1 MIEKA
6 YPWYKNPNRDRR
18 LKPWLSLRGC
28 GKGEGVVLGVKCG
41 ENAAR
46 KKFRRRLKIKSFSGR
61 NEKFLGWFSPSKTA
75 KKEKRITRSSQ
86 KALAYCLRPMP
97 LEDFVVREN

>member
-18 LKPWLSLRGC
+18 LKPLLSLRGY

-41 ENAAR
+41 ENAAW

-61 NEKFLGWFSPSKTA
+61 NEKFLGWFPLQNQLQ
-75 KKEKRITRSSQ
+75 KKRELPGAPKR
-86 KALAYCLRPMP
+86 L
-97 LEDFVVREN
+97 

>member
-18 LKPWLSLRGC
+18 LKPLLSLRGY
-28 GKGEGVVLGVKCG
+28 GKGEDVVLGVKCG
-41 ENAAR
+41 ENAAW
-46 KKFRRRLKIKSFSGR
+46 KNFRRRLKIKSFSGR
-61 NEKFLGWFSPSKTA
+61 NEKFLGWFPPPKTV
-75 KKEKRITRSSQ
+75 KKEKRITQSSQ
-86 KALAYCLRPMP
+86 EALAHCLRPMS

>member
-18 LKPWLSLRGC
+18 LKPLLSLRGY

-41 ENAAR
+41 ENAAW

-61 NEKFLGWFSPSKTA
+61 NEKFLGWFPPPKPA
-75 KKEKRITRSSQ
+75 AKEKRITQTSQ
-86 KALAYCLRPMP
+86 VALAHCLRPM
-97 LEDFVVREN
+97 LLVDFVVQEN

>member
-1 MIEKA
+1 M
-6 YPWYKNPNRDRR
+6 
-18 LKPWLSLRGC
+18 

-41 ENAAR
+41 ENAAW
-46 KKFRRRLKIKSFSGR
+46 KNFRCRLKIKSFSGR

-86 KALAYCLRPMP
+86 EALAYCLRPM
-97 LEDFVVREN
+97 LLVDFVVQEN

>member
-6 YPWYKNPNRDRR
+6 YPWYKNPNGDRR
-18 LKPWLSLRGC
+18 LKPLLSLRGY
-28 GKGEGVVLGVKCG
+28 GKGEDVVLGVKCG
-41 ENAAR
+41 ENAAW

-61 NEKFLGWFSPSKTA
+61 NETFLGWFPPPKPA

-86 KALAYCLRPMP
+86 KALAYCLDPM
-97 LEDFVVREN
+97 LLVDFVVREN

>member
-1 MIEKA
+1 M
-6 YPWYKNPNRDRR
+6 
-18 LKPWLSLRGC
+18 LSLRGY

-41 ENAAR
+41 ENAAW

-61 NEKFLGWFSPSKTA
+61 NETFLGWFSPSKTA

-86 KALAYCLRPMP
+86 KALAYCLRPM
-97 LEDFVVREN
+97 LLVDFVVQEN

>member
-18 LKPWLSLRGC
+18 LKPLLSLRGY

-41 ENAAR
+41 ENAA
-46 KKFRRRLKIKSFSGR
+46 
-61 NEKFLGWFSPSKTA
+61 
-75 KKEKRITRSSQ
+75 
-86 KALAYCLRPMP
+86 
-97 LEDFVVREN
+97 

>member
-1 MIEKA
+1 M
-6 YPWYKNPNRDRR
+6 
-18 LKPWLSLRGC
+18 LSLRGY
-28 GKGEGVVLGVKCG
+28 GKGEGIVLGVKCG
-41 ENAAR
+41 ENAAW

-86 KALAYCLRPMP
+86 KALAYCLRLMP
-97 LEDFVVREN
+97 LEDFVAREN

>member
-18 LKPWLSLRGC
+18 LKPLLSLRGY

-41 ENAAR
+41 ENAAW
-46 KKFRRRLKIKSFSGR
+46 KNFRRRLKIKSFLGR
-61 NEKFLGWFSPSKTA
+61 NEKFLGWFPPSKPA
-75 KKEKRITRSSQ
+75 AKEKRITRSSQ
-86 KALAYCLRPMP
+86 EALAYCLCPMP

>member
-18 LKPWLSLRGC
+18 LKPLLSLRGY

-41 ENAAR
+41 ENAAW

-86 KALAYCLRPMP
+86 KALAYCLRLMP
-97 LEDFVVREN
+97 LEDFVACEN

>member
-18 LKPWLSLRGC
+18 LKPLLSLRGY
-28 GKGEGVVLGVKCG
+28 GKGEGIVLGVKCG
-41 ENAAR
+41 ENAAW

-86 KALAYCLRPMP
+86 KALAYCLRLMP
-97 LEDFVVREN
+97 LEDFVAREN

>member
-18 LKPWLSLRGC
+18 LKPLLSLRGY

-41 ENAAR
+41 ENAAW

-61 NEKFLGWFSPSKTA
+61 NEKFLGWFSPSKPA
-75 KKEKRITRSSQ
+75 AKEKRITRSSQ
-86 KALAYCLRPMP
+86 EALAYCLRPM
-97 LEDFVVREN
+97 LLVDFVVQEN

>member
-1 MIEKA
+1 M
-6 YPWYKNPNRDRR
+6 
-18 LKPWLSLRGC
+18 LSLRGY

-41 ENAAR
+41 ENAAW

-61 NEKFLGWFSPSKTA
+61 NEKFLGWFPPSKTA

-86 KALAYCLRPMP
+86 KALAYCLHPM
-97 LEDFVVREN
+97 LLVDFVVREN